1 VCPKKLGHKD
11 ARVHYANLKQ
21 QTAPHIQA
29 RPTPDSSVVLSR
41 QGTGRPFPQDPTV
54 CPPGLHPRQPRSHS
68 HFLHERRN
76 RAVLAM
82 RQYTPTD

>member
-21 QTAPHIQA
+21 QTA
-29 RPTPDSSVVLSR
+29 TPDPTTHIHVPCSLALSH

-54 CPPGLHPRQPRSHS
+54 CPIPRNPWTCPSHS
-68 HFLHERRN
+68 QPKAGR
-76 RAVLAM
+76 
-82 RQYTPTD
+82 Y